1 MGMDLVFNK
10 IIDGERIERIESFPI
25 NFLRDF
31 YPEFVGTIS
40 HYSTMHNNN
49 NTSDVYIC
57 PSNNFIAI
65 YRKFDEFCKQNMV
78 DTEEKKVELIKAI
91 TDNDDEDK
99 IRFLV
104 DEYIEIRD
112 FNHNKLYHIKRIQNI
127 MKYLKEYAD
136 KNAFLYLS
144 Y

>member
-31 YPEFVGTIS
+31 YSELVRTIS
-40 HYSTMHNNN
+40 HYSTMHNNSI
-49 NTSDVYIC
+49 TDVYIC
-57 PSNNFIAI
+57 PSTNFMTI
-65 YRKFDEFCKQNMV
+65 YRKFDEFCKQNVV

-112 FNHNKLYHIKRIQNI
+112 FNEVKLYNIKRIQNI
-127 MKYLKEYAD
+127 MEILKEYAD
-136 KNAFLYLS
+136 KNAYLYLS